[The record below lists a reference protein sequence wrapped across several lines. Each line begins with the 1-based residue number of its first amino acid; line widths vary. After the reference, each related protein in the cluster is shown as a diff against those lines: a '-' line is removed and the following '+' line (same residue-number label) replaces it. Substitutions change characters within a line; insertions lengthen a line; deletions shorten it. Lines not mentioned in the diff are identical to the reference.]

1 MSRPSAAG
9 PRVTNQLPTF
19 SPLYQQIKE
28 HMIRRLEAGEWR
40 PGEMIPSEAELAVR
54 FEVSQGTVRKAIDE
68 MAAENFLVRRQG
80 KGTFV
85 ASHEDPLNFYRFLR
99 LMPDNGEPKQARSI
113 PVSLENSV
121 ADQAVATALKIAV
134 GAPVVHITRL
144 LSFDSAPV
152 VFDDIY
158 LDGELFPALTL
169 EMLKGSNSSLYSF
182 FEARFGVRMIRAEER
197 LRAVSAAGA
206 AAQALGVAVDSALLL
221 VERVAFTYGER
232 PVEWRRGF
240 YLTLNHHYLNL
251 LG

>member
-1 MSRPSAAG
+1 MSRPSSVG
-9 PRVTNQLPTF
+9 PRVASQVPTF

-113 PVSLENSV
+113 PVSLENAV
-121 ADQAVATALKIAV
+121 ADAAVAAALKIGV

-144 LSFDSAPV
+144 LSFESAPV

-169 EMLKGSNSSLYSF
+169 EMLKASNSSLYSF

-197 LRAVSAAGA
+197 LRAVSASGA
-206 AAQALGVAVDSALLL
+206 AAQALNVAVESPLLL